1 ASSTG
6 VGDEE
11 EISLQG
17 LAAGDYFVQVYGY
30 NSATNPNYS
39 LTINAPGG
47 DGYEVNNTNTTAT
60 NLGQITGLRVID
72 NLSLHTSSDQD
83 WFQFTIA
90 NAGRE
95 SDYVRIEFTHSLGDV
110 DFKLYDLNGIEVGS
124 STSVDDAEEISL
136 DGLAA
141 GTYRVNIYGY
151 NGAVNPD
158 YTLTIN
164 APPATI
170 VDTFEP
176 NNTRATATNL
186 NALLQTGEQILAL
199 DNPARP
205 LSIYT
210 TGDEDWY
217 KFTIAGAG
225 DYTHYAKIE
234 FEHDQGDIDF
244 ELYDATGTQLDY
256 SNYVT
261 NSEEIS
267 LDGLVAGDYYLRV
280 FGYNNA
286 TNPEYSLFV
295 NAPWTAINPSGDSA
309 ESNNTQAEATDLGT
323 LTSAFNRGNL
333 SIHTSSDVDW
343 FKFTLATAGNE
354 TNSVGIDFT
363 HIQGDLDIGLYDG
376 NGNFLNN
383 STGVD
388 NQETISLEGLTAG
401 SYYLQ
406 VYGYNGAVNPDYSL
420 FINPPQGVTG
430 DWAETNNTAATAK
443 DLRTLNGLWTSSDVN
458 SQPLSITTGDQDWF
472 KFTITRAGTAENN
485 VGITFSHDLG
495 DLDLELYDAT
505 GTTQLR
511 NSNSV
516 NDYELVDLNGLAVG
530 TYLLKVFGYN
540 GATNPTY
547 DLIINA
553 PDSNEPA
560 GDAAEANNTQATAS
574 DLREIQGQFIAENY
588 SIHVAGDQ
596 DWFKFTTVGQG
607 KAGDAVTVE
616 FDNSLGDLSLLVI
629 GANGQQYT
637 SNSNAN
643 REQVSLE
650 NLAQGTYYVRV
661 FGATSATVNPSYRL
675 VIDAPETAVADVIDA
690 STPNNTQVT
699 AYNLRTID
707 GIVTQEDLSIHTSTD
722 VDWFKFNLTTAP
734 VLGQSVR
741 INFENAV
748 GNLALQLIG
757 ADGQTYN
764 ANTSSNF
771 EEISLAGKGI
781 GTYYVRVSGVGGA
794 TNPNYSL
801 VIDGP
806 AALRPDALE
815 PNDSPA
821 AAYNLRNRTSR
832 NAGNDGAVSPNAA
845 NNNVYTGR
853 DNPYSNGY
861 NPAVGSSPP
870 VRTVNNRTQNPLE
883 NLSIHTSTDTDW
895 FKFEL
900 SGSGE
905 EGQVAISFDNNLGD
919 LQLEL
924 FEAFATNTPA
934 SQYQSYLVDSS
945 NNSGDNEQV
954 SLAGLTAGSYY
965 VRVSGVNGATNP
977 LYAIALNTGTINQG
991 DFAEANNTISTAYD
1005 LRTVDGTRTLNN
1017 LSIHTDTDQDWFKFT
1032 TLRPGQAANKVR
1044 IDFSHDQGDIDL
1056 VLYNQS
1062 GQEIGRSDGTED
1074 FEEISLNGLAAGTY
1088 TVKVYGY
1095 NGALNPQYNL
1105 SVIAPDTSVAADNLE
1120 PNNSFATA
1128 TNLNLV
1134 DGVTN
1139 IAATIHSSDV
1149 DYFKFTTTAIGTNS
1163 NSISL
1168 QFENS
1173 LGDLQLK
1180 LYREQSGSQVLVSSS
1195 VGTTNNE
1202 SLSLNG
1208 LAAGTY
1214 YAHVYGNGTATNS
1227 YQLNIDAPTQGNQ
1240 PNNRNDWTV
1249 MAYITASDLDR
1260 YAFQDVNEMEVAASR
1275 LPSTVNFAALWD
1287 QSSQRTTYAT
1297 GGSAAWGDTGR
1308 AIIRPDTNTNTVVTP
1323 FERIGEQNTGNPNT
1337 LVNFVQWATTNA
1349 PANNYALVMWDHGS
1363 GVYGFNYDDSDG
1375 TTSDNL
1381 TTNELATALN
1391 TLKSAGINISVLA
1404 FDACLMAM
1412 AEVGFALK
1420 DYARVFVAS
1429 EEVVGGDGYDYT
1441 TAFNALLTN
1450 PSQIT
1455 AQSLASGLVTS
1466 FQNQY
1471 QGSGGGADTLS
1482 ATDTTQFNAFTT
1494 ALRNF
1499 TTSVSTSATA
1509 SDWTKLQAARNS
1521 AHGFADEDF
1530 RDLGQ
1535 YMGAIA
1541 NNSGITQVIRTNAQ
1555 LVITALNNLVIADTT
1570 DQFDTQGL
1578 SIYLPAPGSSLD
1590 SSYLN
1595 GYQSFF
1601 TATGWKDYLQ
1611 SFTTR
1616 TGGRSGSAPDWS
1628 LDWSESNDLAA
1639 TAYNLRTLIGDGHT
1653 FNRLNIHQAGDQ
1665 DWFRFTINQTG
1676 ATGDRVKVNYSPIN
1690 GQGLSLSLRYT
1701 NANGQ
1706 QQQLTSNTG
1715 SGQEIVSL
1723 TGLAAGEYLIKVT
1736 GNGTTVVP
1744 DYSLS
1749 IDAPGTVTNGNDW
1762 VGANNR
1768 SGKSEDLGV
1777 ILSDLQV
1784 PGLRIDATNPD
1795 FFNFASARSL
1805 TAKPGQVIVSIA
1817 GSSTVSAELFR
1828 VGNSTAI
1835 ASQTG
1840 TGELKIQYSAEDG
1853 QNYQLKI
1860 SQPSGQA
1867 AVGYSLFFDPSLEG
1881 TAGND
1886 TLSGAAGNDLLYG
1899 YAGNDQ
1905 IFGLAGN
1912 DTLDGG
1918 EGNDTLDGG
1927 AGTDTLIGGLGN
1939 DIYIVDSTTDTI
1951 TELTSG
1957 GTDTIQ
1963 SSVTYTIAT
1972 LTNVENLTLTGT
1984 AAINGTGNDVNNV
1997 FTGNSGNNTLNGCD
2011 GIDTLIGGLGNDIY
2025 IVDSTTDTIKEG
2037 ANEGTD
2043 TIESSVT
2050 YTIAA
2055 LANVEN
2061 LTLTGT
2067 AAINGT
2073 GNAGNNVITGNSGN
2087 NTLNGGAGNDTLK
2100 GGAGI
2105 DTLMGGLGNDIYI
2118 VDSITDIITENASA
2132 GTDTIQ
2138 SSVTYTIA
2146 ALDNVENVTLTGA
2159 AAINGT
2165 GNAGNNV
2172 ITGNTANN
2180 LLNGGGGNDTLN
2192 GGAGLDTLTGGAG
2205 NDVFLFQFSQST
2217 VANPDWI
2224 TNFAIGP
2231 DKIDLLSATGGLLP
2245 APAAFSRAANS
2256 AATTLTNVVNAVF
2269 TDA

>member
-1 ASSTG
+1 M
-6 VGDEE
+6 
-11 EISLQG
+11 
-17 LAAGDYFVQVYGY
+17 
-30 NSATNPNYS
+30 
-39 LTINAPGG
+39 
-47 DGYEVNNTNTTAT
+47 
-60 NLGQITGLRVID
+60 
-72 NLSLHTSSDQD
+72 
-83 WFQFTIA
+83 
-90 NAGRE
+90 
-95 SDYVRIEFTHSLGDV
+95 RIEFTHSLGDV
-110 DFKLYDLNGIEVGS
+110 DFKLYDLNGLEVGS
-124 STSVDDAEEISL
+124 STGIDDAEEISL

-1521 AHGFADEDF
+1521 AHGFANEDF

-1984 AAINGTGNDVNNV
+1984 AAV
-1997 FTGNSGNNTLNGCD
+1997 
-2011 GIDTLIGGLGNDIY
+2011 
-2025 IVDSTTDTIKEG
+2025 
-2037 ANEGTD
+2037 
-2043 TIESSVT
+2043 
-2050 YTIAA
+2050 
-2055 LANVEN
+2055 
-2061 LTLTGT
+2061 
-2067 AAINGT
+2067 NGT
-2073 GNAGNNVITGNSGN
+2073 GNAGNNVITGNAGN
-2087 NTLNGGAGNDTLK
+2087 NTLTGGVGKDTL
-2100 GGAGI
+2100 I
-2105 DTLMGGLGNDIYI
+2105 GGLG
-2118 VDSITDIITENASA
+2118 VDRFDYRTLAD
-2132 GTDTIQ
+2132 
-2138 SSVTYTIA
+2138 SVFSNF
-2146 ALDNVENVTLTGA
+2146 D
-2159 AAINGT
+2159 
-2165 GNAGNNV
+2165 V
-2172 ITGNTANN
+2172 ITGFNATT
-2180 LLNGGGGNDTLN
+2180 GNDLFLVSTARSGFSN
-2192 GGAGLDTLTGGAG
+2192 AGSVATLDTAGIAARLT
-2205 NDVFLFQFSQST
+2205 NSVFT
-2217 VANPDWI
+2217 
-2224 TNFAIGP
+2224 
-2231 DKIDLLSATGGLLP
+2231 
-2245 APAAFSRAANS
+2245 ANS
-2256 AATTLTNVVNAVF
+2256 AAQFTFGTRSFVAINDGTAGF
-2269 TDA
+2269 SATTDAIIEVTGLTGTLGLNNFTIV